1 MNIQSFIKIGLI
13 LSLIGFTFSCTKTV
27 EEEINDD
34 LNNDPTTQTNS
45 SVNDIEV
52 PADFNYDVT
61 QSFNIEISSSAF
73 TGKALYSIYM
83 IDDQGNY
90 TKLGNTI
97 SSEEGN
103 SSYRVTLPSYVERLY
118 VVKRLKG
125 KEWYKLVTVTS
136 NELEV
141 DFDKLAQEMTSSNRR
156 ALASCEDYVYAM
168 NHQGAF
174 FSIAIESDTYDQTD
188 YGTINTGGYA
198 MAYDQENDIFYYDVN
213 GTLYSYNKDTE
224 TTSTIK
230 KLTTGISGLDN
241 GYPRMAYNK
250 WDGLL
255 YIGNGSN
262 YAMID
267 PTNGNVVKTL
277 TGTGISNSQNGGG
290 DLTFGSDGTIYQA
303 CSGGLFRLAVNE
315 DSTNLVA
322 TRVSADNFPYYLTG
336 VTIDR
341 FDYIYAST
349 NESNSKLIYMDVK
362 DGSFIVV
369 ASVGRKMND
378 LTSFRCSE
386 SDFEGEDSD
395 NDGIVDGFDDYPDDP
410 DKAFDQY
417 TPGENGFGTFAFEDL
432 YPQKGD
438 YDFNDIMVQYRH
450 NFVANGQNK
459 VVKVYS
465 TFVVKSVRSD
475 LPCGFAYQLP
485 IHADSIASVT
495 GSKILTG
502 VVALDAKGLETGID
516 PAAPVLIVF
525 DNHFGLVKG
534 DGNIKKSDEFIIETT
549 FVNPVDMSS
558 FPVEGFNP
566 FIFINQVRS
575 NELHLANGTPTEKY
589 DQSLRTAGEDSGNY
603 KTAEGHPWG
612 LHIAHRFHPPKES
625 IDITNAYVN
634 FREFV
639 ESAGVN
645 NKNWYTDD
653 AGNRKTSLMYF
664 DE

>member
-1 MNIQSFIKIGLI
+1 MGLI
-13 LSLIGFTFSCTKTV
+13 LTLIGVIASCTKTDD
-27 EEEINDD
+27 EIINDPSG
-34 LNNDPTTQTNS
+34 NDPTTQGNS
-45 SVNDIEV
+45 SVDDIDV
-52 PADFNYDVT
+52 PTDFNYDVT
-61 QSFNIEISSSAF
+61 QSFNIKITSSAF

-90 TKLGNTI
+90 TKLGNSI
-97 SSEEGN
+97 SNDQGLSN
-103 SSYRVTLPSYVERLY
+103 YRVTLPSYVERLY
-118 VVKRLKG
+118 IVKRLMG
-125 KEWYKLVTVTS
+125 KEWYKLASVTS

-141 DFDKLAQEMTSSNRR
+141 DFDKLAQEMTSSGRR

-174 FSIAIESDTYDQTD
+174 FSIAIEKDGYDQTD

-198 MAYDQENDIFYYDVN
+198 MAYDQDNNIFYYDVK
-213 GTLYSYNKDTE
+213 GTLFSYNKE
-224 TTSTIK
+224 TQTTTQIK
-230 KLTTGISGLDN
+230 KLTTGIGGLDN
-241 GYPRMAYNK
+241 GYPRMAFNK

-255 YIGNGSN
+255 YIGNSNN

-267 PTNGNVVKTL
+267 PSDGSVVKTL
-277 TGTGISNSQNGGG
+277 TGTGIANNQNGGG
-290 DLTFGSDGTIYQA
+290 DLTFASDGTIYQA

-315 DSTNLVA
+315 DSTNLDA
-322 TRVSADNFPYYLTG
+322 TRISADNFPHYLTG

-349 NESNSKLIYMDVK
+349 NHSDSKLIYMDVK
-362 DGSFIVV
+362 DGSYIEV
-369 ASVGRKMND
+369 ATMGRKMND
-378 LTSFRCSE
+378 LTSFRCRE

-395 NDGIVDGFDDYPDDP
+395 NDGVVDGFDNYPDDP
-410 DKAFDQY
+410 NKAFDNY

-495 GSKILTG
+495 GAKILTG
-502 VVALDAKGLETGID
+502 VVSLDTKGLETGID
-516 PAAPVLIVF
+516 PSAPVMIVF

-534 DGNIKKSDEFIIETT
+534 NGNIKKSDEFVIETT
-549 FVNPVDMSS
+549 FVTPVEMSS
-558 FPVEGFNP
+558 FPVEDFNP

-603 KTAEGHPWG
+603 KTTEGHPWG
-612 LHIAHRFHPPKES
+612 LHIAHKFHPPKES

-634 FREFV
+634 FRNFV

-645 NKNWYTDD
+645 KKNWYTDD
-653 AGNRKTSLMYF
+653 SGNRNTSLMYV
-664 DE
+664 E

>member
-1 MNIQSFIKIGLI
+1 MTIQSLKKIGLI
-13 LSLIGFTFSCTKTV
+13 LSLIGLISSCTKTT
-27 EEEINDD
+27 EEIINDD
-34 LNNDPTTQTNS
+34 LNNDPTAQATS

-52 PADFNYDVT
+52 PEGFNYDVT
-61 QSFNIEISSSAF
+61 KSFNIEITSSAF
-73 TGKALYSIYM
+73 SGKALYSIYM
-83 IDDQGNY
+83 MDDMGNY

-97 SSEEGN
+97 SNDVGSTN
-103 SSYRVTLPSYVERLY
+103 YQVTLPSYVEKLY
-118 VVKRLKG
+118 IVKRLKG
-125 KEWYKLVTVTS
+125 KEWYKLVTVSS

-156 ALASCEDYVYAM
+156 ALASCEDIVYAM

-174 FSIAIESDTYDQTD
+174 FGIQIESETYDQTD
-188 YGTINTGGYA
+188 YGTINSGGYA
-198 MAYDQENDIFYYDVN
+198 MAYDQDNNIFYYDVK
-213 GTLYSYNKDTE
+213 GTLYSYNKETE
-224 TTSTIK
+224 TTTLIK
-230 KLTTGISGLDN
+230 KLTTGIGGLDN
-241 GYPRMAYNK
+241 GYPRMAFNK

-255 YIGNGSN
+255 YIGNSNN

-267 PTNGNVVKTL
+267 PSDGSVVKTL
-277 TGTGISNSQNGGG
+277 TGSGIENSQNGGG

-303 CSGGLFRLAVNE
+303 CSGGLFRLAVNQ

-349 NESNSKLIYMDVK
+349 NESDSKLIYMDVK
-362 DGSFIVV
+362 DGSYIIVN
-369 ASVGRKMND
+369 SVGRKMND
-378 LTSFRCSE
+378 LTSFRCRE

-395 NDGIVDGFDDYPDDP
+395 GDGIVDGYDDYPDDP

-432 YPQKGD
+432 YPMKGD

-495 GSKILTG
+495 GAKVLTD
-502 VVALDAKGLETGID
+502 VVTLDAKGLESGID
-516 PAAPVLIVF
+516 PSVPVMIVF

-534 DGNIKKSDEFIIETT
+534 NGEIRKSDEFIIETT
-549 FVNPVDMSS
+549 FVSPVEMTS
-558 FPVEGFNP
+558 FPVEDFNP
-566 FIFINQVRS
+566 FIFINKDRT
-575 NELHLANGTPTEKY
+575 NELHLANGTPTAKY
-589 DQSLRTAGEDSGNY
+589 NQSLRTAGEDVGNY
-603 KTAEGHPWG
+603 KTVDGHPWG
-612 LHIAHRFHPPKES
+612 LHIPHKFHPPKES

-639 ESAGVN
+639 ETAGVSR
-645 NKNWYTDD
+645 KNWYTDD
-653 AGNRKTSLMYF
+653 SGNRQTSLMYF